1 MTTEST
7 PTVDLSKLT
16 PQQILALKKEIQT
29 QAKQS
34 KEKRQGDINTL
45 KELQNTFLEQNIDTL
60 VHRQG
65 EMESLVNSLF
75 TDFSDILSLKSQVY
89 GLDRLDQDSHTIT
102 NPEGTASITI
112 GQNVNITFDG
122 FESAGVQKIMN
133 YLTAISGDE
142 ENEDMKKMSQT
153 VKLLL
158 KPSFKTK
165 MLNPAKIIQLNAMRN
180 TYNSPEFDEGM
191 DIIIA
196 AQVRQKGSNYVSGYK
211 FVKVGNVPSK
221 KVEFRFTV

>member
-1 MTTEST
+1 
-7 PTVDLSKLT
+7 
-16 PQQILALKKEIQT
+16 
-29 QAKQS
+29 
-34 KEKRQGDINTL
+34 
-45 KELQNTFLEQNIDTL
+45 
-60 VHRQG
+60 
-65 EMESLVNSLF
+65 
-75 TDFSDILSLKSQVY
+75 
-89 GLDRLDQDSHTIT
+89 
-102 NPEGTASITI
+102 
-112 GQNVNITFDG
+112 
-122 FESAGVQKIMN
+122 
-133 YLTAISGDE
+133 
-142 ENEDMKKMSQT
+142 MKKMSQT

>member
-133 YLTAISGDE
+133 YL
-142 ENEDMKKMSQT
+142 MKKMRT
-153 VKLLL
+153 
-158 KPSFKTK
+158 
-165 MLNPAKIIQLNAMRN
+165 
-180 TYNSPEFDEGM
+180 
-191 DIIIA
+191 
-196 AQVRQKGSNYVSGYK
+196 
-211 FVKVGNVPSK
+211 
-221 KVEFRFTV
+221 